1 LETYG
6 LTDDDLKAMPPDV
19 VGGPLADGA
28 SSAHEAIQRLRKRY
42 TSTLAFDYDHVQ
54 IAEERTWL
62 HQAAETG
69 QYDVKLDEKDKK
81 KLLDRLTQVE
91 VFEQFLH
98 KTYPGQKRFSVE
110 GNDILI
116 PMLD

>member
-1 LETYG
+1 LAAGIREYGHLAGQTDPLGGPPPGAPELELETYG

-19 VGGPLADGA
+19 VGGPLADGV

-69 QYDVKLDEKDKK
+69 QYD
-81 KLLDRLTQVE
+81 
-91 VFEQFLH
+91 
-98 KTYPGQKRFSVE
+98 
-110 GNDILI
+110 
-116 PMLD
+116 